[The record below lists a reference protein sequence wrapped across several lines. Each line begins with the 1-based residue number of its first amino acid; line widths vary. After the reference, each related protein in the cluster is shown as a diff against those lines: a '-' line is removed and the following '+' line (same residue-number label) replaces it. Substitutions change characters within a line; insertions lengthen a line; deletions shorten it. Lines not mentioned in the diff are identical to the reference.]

1 MIVTLNIN
9 AIILVPGMTII
20 RKVDQL
26 NPDPSIVD
34 EAAEII
40 RSGGTVVFPTETVYG
55 LGADATNGAACTK
68 IYNAKGRPPD
78 NPLIIHFA
86 SVEMAR
92 NYAEIRPRIRR
103 AADTLWPGPIT
114 FIVKS
119 RPNISPVARASLGTV
134 GVRIPANPLAL
145 QLIKKAKRPIAAP
158 SANISTRPSIVTSED
173 AIRELSGIVD
183 VILDAG
189 ETFFGIESTVVQL
202 VNDGFN
208 VLRPG
213 ALSVEDL
220 VPILGKAHLDSRR
233 GENDPPITPGMKYL
247 HYAPRKKLFRIED
260 RSKLIEYA
268 TNNMPEDQVLICSD
282 EVAQEVGREAIS
294 LGSENDIYEIARNLF
309 RSFRKLD
316 DSTYST
322 GLIQCFEEKKIGLAI
337 MNRIRKASF
346 LLPTG
351 IRA

>member
-9 AIILVPGMTII
+9 AIILVPGMTVI

-26 NPDPSIVD
+26 HPDPSVVD

-78 NPLIIHFA
+78 NPLIIHFE
-86 SVEMAR
+86 SVDMAR
-92 NYAEIRPRIRR
+92 NYAEIGPRIRR
-103 AADTLWPGPIT
+103 AADTLWPGPLT

-119 RPNISPVARASLGTV
+119 KPIISTVARASLPTV

-145 QLIKKAKRPIAAP
+145 ELIKKSGRPIAAP
-158 SANISTRPSIVTSED
+158 SANISTRPSIVSSDD
-173 AIRELSGIVD
+173 AIREFSGIVD
-183 VILDAG
+183 LVLDAG

-202 VNDGFN
+202 VSDGFN

-220 VPILGKAHLDSRR
+220 VPVLGKAHFDNKLS
-233 GENDPPITPGMKYL
+233 ESDPPITPGMKYL

-268 TNNMPEDQVLICSD
+268 KNSRPEDQILICSD
-282 EVAQEVGREAIS
+282 EVAREVGGKYMS
-294 LGSENDIYEIARNLF
+294 LGSEKDIYEIARNLF
-309 RSFRKLD
+309 KSFRKLD

-322 GLIQCFEEKKIGLAI
+322 GVIQCFEEKKIGLAV
-337 MNRIRKASF
+337 MNRIRKASS
-346 LLPTG
+346 LLQTG
-351 IRA
+351 IGQ